1 MNLLNKDVLMEG
13 FKLTTVTFIFACLFH
28 DIFNKMLYKYFLN
41 KSIIQSSVLKR
52 SAKNVIT
59 IFMFLITYSTLTV
72 QKIDFIK
79 KADTITV
86 SASILA
92 LYFIVFS
99 VSNNHKEKRS
109 NKLYWGKGI
118 NRNYYKLILLEKWEK
133 EIFFKLILFYSSFY
147 FIISKLF
154 PTNLCVYGFYLWE
167 TSIIFFILTILL
179 NFIWGLEEKNFLNK
193 NHEEIFEEDFKRL
206 IRNATFLK
214 MISDFHSDLFLY
226 KGKLTNYSQ
235 NLLRNISPEED
246 FEDLLINVY
255 SKISLELCKK
265 YSIPSQKANKKNLN
279 VLRVKIRT
287 LRLCFMNGQYIKHL
301 YISLWNLLESK
312 VRFSSS
318 TDYYCQLELYEKSIR
333 VLSEISSNN
342 LLIDYTLSFEKD
354 NYSADKKSILFPN
367 LIFNSAI
374 TNIDYWLSINSI
386 LNQDNKYLN
395 IKNSLFN
402 NDFYFREKAI
412 KYPLYVLEQDEIIMT
427 SWENNIY
434 NFVERELNQI
444 TLNSLNSRNTKISEE
459 EYKYLIY
466 TLIQIDEKYIIDM
479 LKKSRLMDK
488 VGDRES
494 MIIKSVISESN

>member
-1 MNLLNKDVLMEG
+1 M
-13 FKLTTVTFIFACLFH
+13 
-28 DIFNKMLYKYFLN
+28 
-41 KSIIQSSVLKR
+41 
-52 SAKNVIT
+52 
-59 IFMFLITYSTLTV
+59 

-109 NKLYWGKGI
+109 NKLYWGKSI
-118 NRNYYKLILLEKWEK
+118 NSNYYKLILLEEWEK

-179 NFIWGLEEKNFLNK
+179 NFIWRLEEKNFLNK
-193 NHEEIFEEDFKRL
+193 NYEEIFEEDFKIL
-206 IRNATFLK
+206 IRNTTFLK
-214 MISDFHSDLFLY
+214 MISDFHSDLFSY

-235 NLLRNISPEED
+235 NFLRNISPEED
-246 FEDLLINVY
+246 FEDLLINIY
-255 SKISLELCKK
+255 SEISLELCKK
-265 YSIPSQKANKKNLN
+265 YSIPSQKDNKKNLN
-279 VLRVKIRT
+279 ILRVKICT

-333 VLSEISSNN
+333 VLSKISSNN
-342 LLIDYTLSFEKD
+342 LLIDYTISFEKD

-402 NDFYFREKAI
+402 NDFYFR
-412 KYPLYVLEQDEIIMT
+412 
-427 SWENNIY
+427 
-434 NFVERELNQI
+434 
-444 TLNSLNSRNTKISEE
+444 
-459 EYKYLIY
+459 
-466 TLIQIDEKYIIDM
+466 
-479 LKKSRLMDK
+479 
-488 VGDRES
+488 
-494 MIIKSVISESN
+494 